1 VLLEPAFAFDG
12 AACSADKQYGFVLV
26 FYFCF
31 CAAAFWAFI
40 DLLCHFFHSLN
51 FFDERVENVSFS
63 EAEPKFKVNGITF
76 EFQKFGGGRGGI

>member
-1 VLLEPAFAFDG
+1 VSFFSLLE
-12 AACSADKQYGFVLV
+12 
-26 FYFCF
+26 
-31 CAAAFWAFI
+31 
-40 DLLCHFFHSLN
+40 

>member
-1 VLLEPAFAFDG
+1 MWRRQAIWFRFGILLLFLCCRILGIYRFVVSFFSLLE
-12 AACSADKQYGFVLV
+12 
-26 FYFCF
+26 
-31 CAAAFWAFI
+31 
-40 DLLCHFFHSLN
+40 